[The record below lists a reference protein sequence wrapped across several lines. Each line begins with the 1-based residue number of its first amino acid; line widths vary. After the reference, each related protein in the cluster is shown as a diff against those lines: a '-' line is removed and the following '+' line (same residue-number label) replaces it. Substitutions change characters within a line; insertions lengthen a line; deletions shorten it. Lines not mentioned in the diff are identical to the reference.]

1 MDNPNYSI
9 YDDNNSN
16 GTSPIYDD
24 KRSNSMALASLVLG
38 IIAIATG
45 CCVYTSIICGAL
57 AIMLALLSRGGEM
70 TMAPRAKVG
79 MILGII
85 GIVLGILMLVAAI
98 AFVIIQFGGFE
109 NYMDSYM
116 EYYNGIMNGNPS
128 IYQYPYP
135 DTL

>member
-9 YDDNNSN
+9 YE
-16 GTSPIYDD
+16 D
-24 KRSNSMALASLVLG
+24 KRSNGMTLAALVLG

-70 TMAPRAKVG
+70 TMASRAKVG

-85 GIVLGILMLVAAI
+85 GIVLGILMLVAAVALAI
-98 AFVIIQFGGFE
+98 VQFGGFE
-109 NYMDSYM
+109 NYMNSYM
-116 EYYNGIMNGNPS
+116 EYYNGIMNGDPS

-135 DTL
+135 NTL